1 MNTEKIPSPVTDK
14 LVKTDNNNKN
24 YILFKSVEMLLI
36 FFFIIHCFRILV
48 FSKNRLI
55 FLKTSP
61 INDL

>member
-14 LVKTDNNNKN
+14 LIKTDNNNKN
-24 YILFKSVEMLLI
+24 YILFKSVEMLLN

-55 FLKTSP
+55 FLKTRP